1 MQPPKYQAPLTLLIA
16 LALSTSCAS
25 PKESKGLA
33 AERER
38 LKVSVYNPGAIR
50 EQTSVGIYITTLD
63 RTIQQ
68 WNHTFLTGHQDRDR
82 RTLSRLE
89 DAIRTRSLKLFDLL
103 VEQLESGPPINRRVA
118 ATALGFTASE
128 HALSPLLNA
137 LSDPDQEVVNN
148 ALVGLSVLAD
158 PTTPLQGILHQMR
171 FGSSGQI
178 RGNAALALLEC
189 LQTGSPSTPEVV
201 EAARSGLHDDA
212 PYVRTKSALILA
224 YERDVESIG
233 DLALQL
239 YDDDLDST
247 AMAASRAIAFLGKHE
262 VHSRGRCARALT
274 ASLGKV
280 NDAVVSAVL
289 RDLQLLSG
297 RNYPTHE
304 DWVQWAHRLP

>member
-1 MQPPKYQAPLTLLIA
+1 MQPPKYQTPLILLIA
-16 LALSTSCAS
+16 LAFSTSCAT

-33 AERER
+33 AEQER

-50 EQTSVGIYITTLD
+50 EQTSVGMYITTLD
-63 RTIQQ
+63 RSIQQ
-68 WNHTFLTGHQDRDR
+68 WNHTFLTGRQDRDR
-82 RTLSRLE
+82 RILSRLE
-89 DAIRTRSLKLFDLL
+89 DTIRTRSLKLFDML
-103 VEQLESGPPINRRVA
+103 VEQLESGPPYNRRVA

-137 LSDPDQEVVNN
+137 LSDPDQDVVNN

-171 FGSSGQI
+171 FGSSEKI
-178 RGNAALALLEC
+178 RGNAAMALHIC
-189 LQTGSPSTPEVV
+189 LQRGSPSTPEVV
-201 EAARSGLHDDA
+201 EAARSGLHDNA

-224 YERDVESIG
+224 HERDVESIG

-239 YDDDLDST
+239 YDDDLDSA
-247 AMAASRAIAFLGKHE
+247 AMAASRAIAWLGDKE
-262 VHSRGRCARALT
+262 VHFRGQCARALT

-280 NDAVVSAVL
+280 NDAVTSAVL
-289 RDLQLLSG
+289 RDLQLLSR